1 MRRTRRRKLK
11 NVLVTGR
18 GPVTGEQYLK
28 LQEKLRLELGEFQ
41 ALMGITMK
49 EHYLITQD
57 PQAPLADPGLCLHL
71 RLIDDYPELVDPE
84 VSVLDLVQT
93 VKQLKRDYPD
103 LNLPMS
109 PTLKLVGLM
118 LGRNATT
125 APTWS
130 SGRVT
135 PPHKIMVLVRHLL
148 TLLEERDDPDRVL
161 QHYCELIDQEAQ
173 ARGMENIFTERRWP

>member
-1 MRRTRRRKLK
+1 MSRIRRRKLK

-71 RLIDDYPELVDPE
+71 RLIDEYPELVDPE
-84 VSVLDLVQT
+84 SSVLDLVQK

-103 LNLPMS
+103 LDLPMP
-109 PTLKLVGLM
+109 PTLNLVGLM
-118 LGRNATT
+118 LGRNAAT

-135 PPHKIMVLVRHLL
+135 PPHKIMALVRHLL

-161 QHYCELIDQEAQ
+161 QHYCELINQEAQ